1 MNIIEN
7 LYLNSIFTLFPL
19 LCYLFFVAYNKNVG
33 EGEKKIVLEI
43 LLFTSL
49 FLSIKYGKDYFNM
62 KPVVFFNIPLLIGYV
77 KERKFSVVVM
87 SIFIIAY
94 YVDAFSFNPILIT
107 IEYLIYAFIF
117 LVVKKKGLTNVFLI
131 NSFVLIKAM
140 VVSFQ
145 TFYFIETT
153 TKDIIIFLEILIAIF
168 MFYVLSYLILE
179 ILNQCENTIDLN
191 VSLKELEKEK
201 ELRKSLFKIT
211 HEIKNPIAVC
221 KGYLDMFDY
230 NNKEHSERYI
240 PIIKQEIDRTLTL
253 MNDFLE
259 ITKIQVN
266 KDILDIYLLLY
277 DILDTVDSLFIKNAI
292 TVKFN
297 IPDDELYIL
306 GDYNRLKQ
314 VFINIIKNAVEAIP
328 SQKEGIIEIDTELS
342 KKYLTISIKDNG
354 IGIEPNILERIA
366 EPFYTTKEK
375 GSGLGLFLSKEII
388 EAHNGELKYE
398 PLLKGGTVAI
408 IKLPVNYKN
417 PI

>member
-1 MNIIEN
+1 M
-7 LYLNSIFTLFPL
+7 LFHL
-19 LCYLFFVAYNKNVG
+19 INTNNYR
-33 EGEKKIVLEI
+33 I
-43 LLFTSL
+43 
-49 FLSIKYGKDYFNM
+49 
-62 KPVVFFNIPLLIGYV
+62 FNIC
-77 KERKFSVVVM
+77 
-87 SIFIIAY
+87 
-94 YVDAFSFNPILIT
+94 
-107 IEYLIYAFIF
+107 IYF

-253 MNDFLE
+253 MNDF
-259 ITKIQVN
+259 
-266 KDILDIYLLLY
+266 
-277 DILDTVDSLFIKNAI
+277 
-292 TVKFN
+292 
-297 IPDDELYIL
+297 
-306 GDYNRLKQ
+306 
-314 VFINIIKNAVEAIP
+314 
-328 SQKEGIIEIDTELS
+328 
-342 KKYLTISIKDNG
+342 
-354 IGIEPNILERIA
+354 
-366 EPFYTTKEK
+366 
-375 GSGLGLFLSKEII
+375 
-388 EAHNGELKYE
+388 
-398 PLLKGGTVAI
+398 
-408 IKLPVNYKN
+408 
-417 PI
+417 